1 MFLDDAELRSLTL
14 FQLCSYSAAVS
25 AALLFYDYSITVA
38 DEIELIWFAPWGAG
52 KGLFLL
58 NRYLSFIDTPLWL
71 YRDLGTRHSLSVC
84 GTLDNITGC
93 EFLCYSAFA
102 LVLLIVAA
110 SSYPTKVIM
119 ILRVWALWARSRI
132 LGAALAVL
140 TSGTFVGVAV
150 AYVKY
155 HQART
160 YEPPILNLG
169 CRAVDNSR
177 TDGVIYI
184 LVTAVEISMLI
195 LIMTRGLRGDRLRY
209 SSAIRRAYR
218 DGILY
223 YVILAISSALNASM
237 MGRAPRELATAL
249 VMPQRILHSILSAR
263 IMLRLRADAVKRK
276 AMLLESMPF
285 GDSIFAESCVMVRPS
300 QTETS
305 EWFGD
310 PHSRCDGFVD

>member
-1 MFLDDAELRSLTL
+1 MEGSAAMFLDDVGLHSLTL

-84 GTLDNITGC
+84 GTLDNITGWT
-93 EFLCYSAFA
+93 LIIG
-102 LVLLIVAA
+102 VLIAE
-110 SSYPTKVIM
+110 VIM

-140 TSGTFVGVAV
+140 SSGTFVGVAI

-249 VMPQRILHSILSAR
+249 VM
-263 IMLRLRADAVKRK
+263 
-276 AMLLESMPF
+276 
-285 GDSIFAESCVMVRPS
+285 
-300 QTETS
+300 
-305 EWFGD
+305 
-310 PHSRCDGFVD
+310 